1 MSAAARTPSPQCSA
15 AAPQEATD
23 ERPFEIP
30 DWLVDNTSPAPVL
43 LDTSDVDPH
52 RVEDLVNRF
61 IAGKQDALFLAPDA
75 YYRTGG
81 RDAVD
86 GVPDIV
92 DRLDDLRN
100 TTLQA
105 AGDEA
110 TRFMLAPRL
119 DAHLDDAR
127 YGIDRHVTAQH
138 DALTRQIIGERQR
151 LIQHAAEL
159 EHNNGDKLAGLAEAH
174 ASAAQELARMNGE
187 PEAAAMDAARSA
199 IWRTAIDQRLGN
211 GNGPQAIDLFD
222 QVKNQIAPDD
232 HLSLDGPLQ
241 VARNDQ
247 AANQWIANQTGT
259 DGPSLQDRAAADP
272 ALPPDTKLIVR
283 AKLDARDSAEETA
296 APPPPRHS
304 TTRSPSSPGFSRPHL
319 TPTGPERWR
328 RSLTATT
335 MPAHW
340 TRLSL
345 RAGSRCRKPFSCR
358 LRRPAST
365 GNNARSTA
373 FPMASSRCRHR
384 HRSPQRRMHP
394 RATHSPGRALR
405 MRLLL
410 PRFPASNEAAVASGQ
425 ANTTQVADS
434 RKEYCLERCSDQ
446 ILMLPFSKRPGTF
459 DQCMAHCEGRTYFHQ
474 IQPLIPFPGG
484 GK

>member
-81 RDAVD
+81 RDAVG

-151 LIQHAAEL
+151 LIQNAAQL

-174 ASAAQELARMNGE
+174 ATARPGACPYE
-187 PEAAAMDAARSA
+187 RRARG
-199 IWRTAIDQRLGN
+199 R
-211 GNGPQAIDLFD
+211 
-222 QVKNQIAPDD
+222 
-232 HLSLDGPLQ
+232 
-241 VARNDQ
+241 
-247 AANQWIANQTGT
+247 
-259 DGPSLQDRAAADP
+259 
-272 ALPPDTKLIVR
+272 
-283 AKLDARDSAEETA
+283 
-296 APPPPRHS
+296 RHG
-304 TTRSPSSPGFSRPHL
+304 RSPIGHL
-319 TPTGPERWR
+319 
-328 RSLTATT
+328 A
-335 MPAHW
+335 
-340 TRLSL
+340 
-345 RAGSRCRKPFSCR
+345 
-358 LRRPAST
+358 
-365 GNNARSTA
+365 
-373 FPMASSRCRHR
+373 HR
-384 HRSPQRRMHP
+384 HRPAAWQWQR
-394 RATHSPGRALR
+394 
-405 MRLLL
+405 
-410 PRFPASNEAAVASGQ
+410 
-425 ANTTQVADS
+425 TTGDRPV
-434 RKEYCLERCSDQ
+434 
-446 ILMLPFSKRPGTF
+446 RPGEKP
-459 DQCMAHCEGRTYFHQ
+459 DRA
-474 IQPLIPFPGG
+474 
-484 GK
+484 